1 MYGYPTPH
9 YAMLCFG
16 LFVAITSGLAFQST
30 LKQLVKDWSRAKEKQ
45 RDLTQ
50 ILRGVTLR
58 LPFLGMM
65 VGICVFLASGVEFFG
80 FGTLG
85 AYGFSAVMTVLTAV
99 LIWYQLSK
107 ILQLLQEGG
116 SKALDLESV
125 F

>member
-45 RDLTQ
+45 SDLAQ

-65 VGICVFLASGVEFFG
+65 IGICVFLASGVEFFG

-85 AYGFSAVMTVLTAV
+85 AYGFSAAMTVLTAV